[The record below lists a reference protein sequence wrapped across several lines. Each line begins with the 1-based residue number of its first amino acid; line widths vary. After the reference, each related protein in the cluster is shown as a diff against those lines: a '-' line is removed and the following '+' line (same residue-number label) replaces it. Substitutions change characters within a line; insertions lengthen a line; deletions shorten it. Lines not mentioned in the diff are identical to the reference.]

1 MPSNP
6 SRARTPSWCVLPALT
21 LLLACGDAP
30 ADSAAAPIGTGTG
43 LLAQGC
49 PVPGKASARTLV
61 DAAERPSGEHALAA
75 PGDVVLLN
83 AHAAWVIQGVEAPR
97 TYVHYGGTP
106 IDAVAL
112 DGCAQAG
119 PERFGEIALVFG
131 QLVLTDFT
139 ASTLRMFHG
148 ERIEIVADGSDGGP
162 AVVDVHGFD
171 DVFHLVELTLMGA
184 AYEDGRPKQPS
195 APSGLDLTIRYTL
208 APDDPVLRMD
218 LIVEGEGDPRGHL
231 AGLITI
237 PGDRTQ
243 EYAWTDG
250 RLSVG
255 GFGLDLGA
263 PWFTATSPEA
273 SWAVGLVD
281 GTLARTEISGVSP
294 LLDVRQATSAPL
306 KPTADTP
313 ATMSFALSVG
323 AGDSPS
329 ATVPLVAH
337 LGTRF
342 PDPTSS
348 ARALELVV
356 RDEAGAVVGGA
367 TAFLEA
373 PVQEGSWKV
382 LDRVTTGT
390 DGRWNGTVTDPGSGL
405 RVRVEAAGRDVR
417 TAPVVVTGSRT
428 TAEVTMSGA
437 GAVDVLVTDEAG
449 TPIPARVEF
458 LRDDG
463 VRTVAYVTPGDRPV
477 AVRPGP
483 TTVLV
488 SRGYEYAPR
497 TLTLDVAAGGTT
509 TLETTLEH
517 AVDTT
522 GWVSIDTHVHA
533 EHSADS
539 TVLSAD
545 RFRTAAAGG
554 LDVVVS
560 TDHEAIL
567 DLSAGRSD
575 AGLDAEVGYA
585 LGSEITA
592 SLPEHVNA
600 WPFPVLSDD
609 PRGDFVRWYGLGL
622 GGIYDAARARGA
634 RVVQLNHPRVNGS
647 CGILCLID
655 FDRVTATPR
664 LTDPTLLGMPADAGT
679 WDWDFDAIELINGQR
694 SPFLEAGDPRRTGV
708 FEDWLSFLNHGHTI
722 TAVGVTD
729 VHGDDLPG
737 APRTYLDVGE
747 DDPAAVPEDALV
759 DAMRGGHAGVSVG
772 AVARVGIGGAGPG
785 DTVTVPGGMA
795 MLDLRVEA
803 VPAVDVSHVEVIVN
817 CDEVLDLPTTDPG
830 GVVKLDTSVPLLLT
844 QDAYVV
850 VLGMGDGPLPEG
862 LPALEMARVP
872 RFVTNPIWVDVDGD
886 GQITP
891 RGDVA
896 RCVGAEV
903 RGAR

>member
-1 MPSNP
+1 MLQRVSL
-6 SRARTPSWCVLPALT
+6 VALLG
-21 LLLACGDAP
+21 LLVACGEDAAEP
-30 ADSAAAPIGTGTG
+30 SAVIPSSGTG

-49 PVPGKASARTLV
+49 PVAGKTVARTLLDV
-61 DAAERPSGEHALAA
+61 SERPIGEHALAA

-83 AHAAWVIQGVEAPR
+83 ARAAWVIQGVEAPR
-97 TYVHYGGTP
+97 TYVNYGGTP

-112 DGCAQAG
+112 EGCAQAG

-139 ASTLRMFHG
+139 ASTLRMFRG
-148 ERIEIVADGSDGGP
+148 ERVEIVSDGADGGP
-162 AVVDVHGFD
+162 AVVEVHGFD
-171 DVFHLVELTLMGA
+171 DVFHLVELTLMGE
-184 AYEDGRPKQPS
+184 AYENGRPKQPS
-195 APSGLDLTIRYTL
+195 VPTGLGLTIRYTL

-218 LIVEGEGDPRGHL
+218 LIVEGEGDSRGYL

-250 RLSVG
+250 RLNLG

-281 GTLARTEISGVSP
+281 GTLARAEISGVSP

-306 KPTADTP
+306 KPTSGAH

-329 ATVPLVAH
+329 ATVPLAAH
-337 LGTRF
+337 LTTRF
-342 PDPTSS
+342 PDPVSS
-348 ARALELVV
+348 SRSLDLRV
-356 RDEAGAVVGGA
+356 RDEGGQAVAGATGW
-367 TAFLEA
+367 LEA
-373 PVQEGSWKV
+373 PAQDGAWKV
-382 LDRVTTGT
+382 LDRVTTGA
-390 DGRWNGTVTDPGSGL
+390 DGRWTGTATDPGSGL
-405 RVRVEAAGRDVR
+405 RVRVEAAGRDVL
-417 TAPVVVTGSRT
+417 TAPVVVTGTNTQADVT
-428 TAEVTMSGA
+428 TTRA
-437 GAVDVLVTDEAG
+437 GVVDVFVTDEVG
-449 TPIPARVEF
+449 TPIPARVQF
-458 LRDDG
+458 LRGDG
-463 VRTVAYVTPGDRPV
+463 VTTTAYVTPGDPPV
-477 AVRPGP
+477 AVHPGA
-483 TTVLV
+483 TTVWV
-488 SRGYEYAPR
+488 SRGYEYTPR
-497 TLTLDVAAGGTT
+497 TILLDVVAGGTT
-509 TLETTLEH
+509 TLDATLAH

-533 EHSADS
+533 EASADS
-539 TVLSAD
+539 TVLAAD

-567 DLSAGRSD
+567 NLRAGRTE
-575 AGLDAEVGYA
+575 AGLDADVGYA

-664 LTDPTLLGMPADAGT
+664 LTDPTVLGLPADAGT
-679 WDWDFDAIELINGQR
+679 WDWDFDAIEVINGQR
-694 SPFLEAGDPRRTGV
+694 SPFLDPDDPRRTGV
-708 FEDWLSFLNHGHTI
+708 FEDWLSFLNHGHAI
-722 TAVGVTD
+722 TAVAVTD

-747 DDPAAVPEDALV
+747 DDPTMVPEDALV
-759 DAMRGGHAGVSVG
+759 DAMRGGHAVLSVG
-772 AVARVGIGGAGPG
+772 AFARVAIAGAGPG
-785 DTVTVPGGMA
+785 DIVTIERGTA
-795 MLDLRVEA
+795 ILDLHIEA
-803 VPAVDVSHVEVIVN
+803 LPAVDVSHVEVLVN

-830 GVVKLDTSVPLLLT
+830 GVVKLDTSVVLSLT
-844 QDAYVV
+844 QDAHVV
-850 VLGMGDGPLPEG
+850 VLGMGDGPLPDG

-886 GQITP
+886 GRITP
-891 RGDVA
+891 RGDVEH
-896 RCVGAEV
+896 CVGANA
-903 RGAR
+903 RGER